1 MDKTEKQKNDPNL
14 TPNEVAQLLKCS
26 LKTVYNYTVKG
37 ILKRHSWGGRR
48 VYYLRLEVEEARFKI
63 D

>member
-1 MDKTEKQKNDPNL
+1 MTKTEKQNNNPNM
-14 TPNEVAQLLKCS
+14 TPYEVSELLKCS

-48 VYYLRLEVEEARFKI
+48 VYYLRSEVEEARFKI

>member
-1 MDKTEKQKNDPNL
+1 MDKTEKQKNDQNL
-14 TPNEVAQLLKCS
+14 TPKEVAQLLKCS
-26 LKTVYNYTVKG
+26 LKTVYNRTVKG

-48 VYYLRLEVEEARFKI
+48 VYYLRSEVEEARFKI